1 MTSVPV
7 PTPRVT
13 SDKASRRTRHRWSV
27 TIQAV
32 CEAISGVSSTTQF
45 MHEARQRSLAKREA
59 IIEELQGGTKIVIP
73 PSKSLAM
80 KADLILPWKKLRII
94 RRHTH
99 TREMP
104 TYMSRSIFLH
114 TSLLFRWLEKWRV
127 SFASE
132 GKMQAE
138 AGRQLGNDNL
148 VGEAA
153 PFSFMGSG
161 GVEINPAPFVYTP
174 CLWDTI
180 QIALERRV
188 RMSCMCMYTMYLK
201 TMLCRVGCLT

>member
-1 MTSVPV
+1 
-7 PTPRVT
+7 
-13 SDKASRRTRHRWSV
+13 
-27 TIQAV
+27 
-32 CEAISGVSSTTQF
+32 
-45 MHEARQRSLAKREA
+45 
-59 IIEELQGGTKIVIP
+59 
-73 PSKSLAM
+73 
-80 KADLILPWKKLRII
+80 
-94 RRHTH
+94 
-99 TREMP
+99 MP

-153 PFSFMGSG
+153 PFSFMASG

-174 CLWDTI
+174 CLWDKI

-201 TMLCRVGCLT
+201 TMLCRVGRLTWHDGVISDDKVWVEIGGDKGVGFFKMSFQLCNVPSPNSPHNTCFCSL